1 MVITARLLGS
11 RRPLFADWSV
21 PAPPRPDPGDGGLRL
36 RELIGYVVRNE
47 VGAFRTRQ
55 EARRLDRVL
64 SASQIA
70 EGEATGRIAAEG
82 RGIVQEVAE
91 EAAIAAALVAFQDG
105 MYLVVIDGVE
115 HRDLDAQVFLTDGS
129 RMTFIRLVFLAG
141 A

>member
-1 MVITARLLGS
+1 M
-11 RRPLFADWSV
+11 
-21 PAPPRPDPGDGGLRL
+21 
-36 RELIGYVVRNE
+36 
-47 VGAFRTRQ
+47 
-55 EARRLDRVL
+55 L